1 MFFNLAVNAIP
12 EEAPIA
18 KQVTQLEER
27 SSLHPKKLHTA
38 AVIAVVDKA
47 KVYCP
52 FLIFDRHGAVG
63 NPSPTG

>member
-27 SSLHPKKLHTA
+27 SSLHPKKLHTVV
-38 AVIAVVDKA
+38 VIAVVDEP
-47 KVYCP
+47 KVC
-52 FLIFDRHGAVG
+52 
-63 NPSPTG
+63 